1 MTDEVEG
8 IIANVS
14 INQILVGIL
23 EEYKS
28 LTVPTTK
35 FLDSGKIDKE
45 LVIDY
50 DESGPSFTFS
60 LRDKN
65 EQQ

>member
-1 MTDEVEG
+1 MTEETEG
-8 IIANVS
+8 LIQQVS
-14 INQILVGIL
+14 INQVLISIL

-28 LTVPTTK
+28 LKVSTIK
-35 FLDSGKIDKE
+35 FAEAAKVDKE

-65 EQQ
+65 E

>member
-1 MTDEVEG
+1 VTEETEG
-8 IIANVS
+8 LIQQVS
-14 INQILVGIL
+14 INQVLISIL

-28 LTVPTTK
+28 LKVSTIK
-35 FLDSGKIDKE
+35 FAEAAKVDKE

-65 EQQ
+65 E

>member
-1 MTDEVEG
+1 MTEEAEVL
-8 IIANVS
+8 IQQVS
-14 INQILVGIL
+14 INQVLISIL

-28 LTVPTTK
+28 LKVSTIK
-35 FLDSGKIDKE
+35 FAEAAKVDKE

-50 DESGPSFTFS
+50 DENGPSFTFS

-65 EQQ
+65 EQ